1 MTRFP
6 RSQRN
11 AGFTLLEL
19 LVALTLTAMMTA
31 LVVWGIDLGRR
42 AWLATSDRGQSDEI
56 EAGVERLRELV
67 FKAMPALELDPKSR
81 IARPAFSGQ
90 ETSMT
95 FVTLSEGTALES
107 GLVRVHVV
115 WEQDTTGFP
124 CKGTVIVKEGIF
136 RSLGDHSF
144 SSAPAILFRCVKR
157 FALRYFGSTTRGE
170 PEKWEAA
177 WGVAEQMPRAV
188 RAEID
193 VEQAGAERH
202 LIVPIRL
209 RHALGY

>member
-1 MTRFP
+1 MTRLD
-6 RSQRN
+6 RSRSD

-31 LVVWGIDLGRR
+31 LVTWGIDLGRR
-42 AWLATSDRGQSDEI
+42 AWVATSDRGQSDEI
-56 EAGVERLRELV
+56 EAGIERLRDLV
-67 FKAMPALELDPKSR
+67 SKATPSLELDPQMR
-81 IARPAFSGQ
+81 IARLAYSGQ
-90 ETSMT
+90 ETRMT

-107 GLVRVHVV
+107 GLVRVHVI
-115 WEQDTTGFP
+115 WEPDAGVSN
-124 CKGTVIVKEGIF
+124 CKGAVIVKEGIF

-170 PEKWEAA
+170 PEKWETTWRGAD
-177 WGVAEQMPRAV
+177 QMPRAV

-193 VEQAGAERH
+193 LEQAGTERH
-202 LIVPIRL
+202 LVVPIRL
-209 RHALGY
+209 RHALAP